1 MLRRVLTF
9 FLIALLIVG
18 GGIFFAFWRGIQ
30 QINDFVIEDVNLA
43 NIADGVYQGD
53 VAAGPIQVIVD
64 VTVQDAKLTGIRII
78 KHDHGKGEAAES
90 IVAEIIK
97 QQSLQVDTVSG
108 ATYSSTVILKAVE
121 SALLNQ

>member
-1 MLRRVLTF
+1 MLRKVLLF

-18 GGIFFAFWRGIQ
+18 GGMFFAFWRGIQ
-30 QINDFVIEDVNLA
+30 QINDFVFADVNLA

-64 VTVQDAKLTGIRII
+64 VIVQDAQIAEIKLI

-90 IVAEIIK
+90 IVDEIIT

-108 ATYSSTVILKAVE
+108 ATYSSRVILKAVE
-121 SALLNQ
+121 SALLH